1 MPYFTIT
8 GTTPKKR
15 RLDLVNAFN
24 DDDTP
29 VFLVSLKAGGTGLN
43 LTGASVV
50 VHADPWWNAAA
61 QNQAT
66 DRAHRIGQ
74 TRSPIR
80 EHRQIAPSKRI
91 VDHAHLLSRRND
103 EPHIPPHLASSF
115 SNTVVRYTPSSCTV
129 SNVPS

>member
-1 MPYFTIT
+1 MLLQVIQLLHRHHL
-8 GTTPKKR
+8 R
-15 RLDLVNAFN
+15 RKVLVLDALVGQHRRRQRAGAHVERAEAFEVEFGQRVAAL
-24 DDDTP
+24 P
-29 VFLVSLKAGGTGLN
+29 QRLRLV
-43 LTGASVV
+43 VRER
-50 VHADPWWNAAA
+50 P
-61 QNQAT
+61 
-66 DRAHRIGQ
+66 HRIGQ

-91 VDHAHLLSRRND
+91 VDHVHLLSRRND